1 MKKLNILIAVILAIG
16 ISACSEKT
24 EEKLKEE
31 LTNKRKELTTVQL
44 EISKLEKQI
53 SDAGIELNSDN
64 RVLVSTSKLE
74 TTDFK
79 HYIEVSGNLTTN
91 LDALVSP
98 EINGQIKEIFVE
110 EGEHVKKGDI
120 LVQLKTDV
128 TRKSIKELETSLEL
142 AKTLY
147 KKQKSLWDKEI
158 GSEVQYLQA
167 KNNVESLESKLA
179 TLNEQLDMATIR
191 APYSGYIED
200 IYQKEGEIA
209 SPGRQ
214 ILLLVNIQ
222 QLKVE
227 ADISEHYLPSLAIG
241 EDVILKFPTYPD
253 VEREVKISNIGK
265 YINPN
270 NRTVKVSMNVDNTG
284 GKLMPNMMSNIIIND
299 YRNDSALV
307 IPSIIVNND
316 VSGGSFIY
324 VAEEKDGKMIAV
336 KKYIKLGKSY
346 KGQIEVLEG
355 LKAGDLI
362 IDKGYNV
369 VNNGLEIKENHSN

>member
-1 MKKLNILIAVILAIG
+1 
-16 ISACSEKT
+16 
-24 EEKLKEE
+24 
-31 LTNKRKELTTVQL
+31 
-44 EISKLEKQI
+44 
-53 SDAGIELNSDN
+53 
-64 RVLVSTSKLE
+64 
-74 TTDFK
+74 
-79 HYIEVSGNLTTN
+79 
-91 LDALVSP
+91 
-98 EINGQIKEIFVE
+98 
-110 EGEHVKKGDI
+110 
-120 LVQLKTDV
+120 
-128 TRKSIKELETSLEL
+128 
-142 AKTLY
+142 
-147 KKQKSLWDKEI
+147 
-158 GSEVQYLQA
+158 
-167 KNNVESLESKLA
+167 
-179 TLNEQLDMATIR
+179 
-191 APYSGYIED
+191 
-200 IYQKEGEIA
+200 
-209 SPGRQ
+209 
-214 ILLLVNIQ
+214 
-222 QLKVE
+222 
-227 ADISEHYLPSLAIG
+227 
-241 EDVILKFPTYPD
+241 VILKFPTYPD